1 MRLDKGEALSGWRC
15 LDSPWRRLAVYC
27 SWMVATFDLGL
38 SRPVLTDCCGMFRNT
53 SQMRGSSVSILTV
66 HGCGCTVCGRDEP
79 CDGWSLLSE
88 STLEETVDAWCAD
101 TDLLQINKVCLKQGR
116 PRIDVVVQLY

>member
-1 MRLDKGEALSGWRC
+1 MEVFRFPVEKAGRILFLDGSHLRPG
-15 LDSPWRRLAVYC
+15 AV
-27 SWMVATFDLGL
+27 TPG
-38 SRPVLTDCCGMFRNT
+38 THCCGMFRNT

-66 HGCGCTVCGRDEP
+66 HGCGCTVCGRHDP

-88 STLEETVDAWCAD
+88 STLEEAVDARRAD

-116 PRIDVVVQLY
+116 P